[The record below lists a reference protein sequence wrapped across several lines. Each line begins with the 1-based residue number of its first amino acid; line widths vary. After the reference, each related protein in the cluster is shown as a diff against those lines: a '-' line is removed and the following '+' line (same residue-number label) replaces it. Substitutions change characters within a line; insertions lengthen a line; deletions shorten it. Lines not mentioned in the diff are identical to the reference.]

1 MPSDPVLH
9 VLIADDEQHVHD
21 HLSSL
26 LSGHPE
32 VGPVSTASSPQSALD
47 VLQSDTPDLAVL
59 SVQFST
65 PAGLSVAEAVGPDA
79 MPPTVFVSTDDAF
92 AVKAFNLGAVDYLLK
107 PVTRDRFAKAFGR
120 ALQAIKLER
129 IETLGL
135 QFRDLLGGLDRPP
148 VAPGNGH
155 AQNGHEPPPHSTPG
169 PDEYLRRV
177 VVEGQSQLQIV
188 PVTDIRY
195 LTAEDTYVR
204 LHTEDTSYLVR
215 RRLYEMEQRLNPA
228 QFIRIHRSTIV
239 RLDCIER
246 LLPRSGADYTVQL
259 DNAKTFRVSRSRQDD
274 LLHRLETGT
283 PTPSE

>member
-1 MPSDPVLH
+1 
-9 VLIADDEQHVHD
+9 
-21 HLSSL
+21 
-26 LSGHPE
+26 
-32 VGPVSTASSPQSALD
+32 
-47 VLQSDTPDLAVL
+47 
-59 SVQFST
+59 
-65 PAGLSVAEAVGPDA
+65 
-79 MPPTVFVSTDDAF
+79 MPPTVFVSTDDGF
-92 AVKAFNLGAVDYLLK
+92 AVKAFDLGAVDYLLK
-107 PVTRDRFAKAFGR
+107 PVAPDRFEEAFGR
-120 ALQAIKLER
+120 AVQAIKLER

-155 AQNGHEPPPHSTPG
+155 APNGHEPSA
-169 PDEYLRRV
+169 PDPSEPEEYLRRV
-177 VVEGQSQLQIV
+177 VVEGQNQLHIV
-188 PVTDIRY
+188 PIDDIRY

-228 QFIRIHRSTIV
+228 QFVRIHRSTIV

-259 DNAKTFRVSRSRQDD
+259 DNAKTFRVSRGRQDD
-274 LLHRLETGT
+274 LVHRLETGT